1 MAVRDRSRGIR
12 LDRIGAIVGVE
23 MPRLAFGT
31 ISRYV
36 AGERG
41 SRGRSRGGG
50 AVPRLSLSL
59 SSGER
64 RKGVGEGSKKE
75 DGREKEGRRCNGVG
89 LCIEHGGWSHLSRS
103 RWSRPTEKE
112 TPPRLKRV
120 PNEFGSV
127 RNSFQ
132 FRPSSRT
139 TSCTRPV
146 FSVLRF

>member
-1 MAVRDRSRGIR
+1 META
-12 LDRIGAIVGVE
+12 
-23 MPRLAFGT
+23 RLAFGT

-50 AVPRLSLSL
+50 AQSLGSLSLSL
-59 SSGER
+59 CGGER
-64 RKGVGEGSKKE
+64 RKGASEGSKKE

-132 FRPSSRT
+132 FRPSSRPP
-139 TSCTRPV
+139 RPALDP
-146 FSVLRF
+146 FPPL